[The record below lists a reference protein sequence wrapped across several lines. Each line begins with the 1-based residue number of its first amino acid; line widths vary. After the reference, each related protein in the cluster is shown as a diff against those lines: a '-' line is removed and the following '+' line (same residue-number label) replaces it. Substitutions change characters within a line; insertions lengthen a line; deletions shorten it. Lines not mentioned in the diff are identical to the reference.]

1 MKRLVY
7 ASSSSVYGNS
17 DVIPFK
23 ETANVDTPI
32 SLYAAT
38 KKSNELMA
46 HTYAHLYGI
55 ETIGLRFFTVY
66 GPWGRPDMSLF
77 LFTKKILDGEPIDV
91 FNYGNHRRDFTYVD
105 DIVEGVIRCIDQ
117 PAAPNDA
124 WTGDEPDPGTS
135 KAPYRL
141 YNIGNNAPV
150 ELMDFIGAIEKCLG
164 IEAQKNMLPLQL
176 GDVPDTYSNTDNLVN
191 EFNYKPSTTVNTGV
205 KEFVDWYIEQA
216 QANGCE
222 TGIFC
227 GDWHHNRN
235 SLNLTTM
242 DSTIRCMEK
251 LGKAF
256 EKFYFFDGN
265 HDLYYK
271 DKRDV
276 NSTAFAKHIP
286 GITFID
292 EVHIEDDVA
301 LVPWLVGDE
310 WRTIKSIKS
319 KYMFGHF
326 ELPSFYMNAMVQMP
340 DHGELKAEHFEHQ
353 EYVFSGHFHK
363 RQKQGKVHY
372 LGNAFPHNYADAW
385 DDDRGMMILDRE
397 NNAEPVYINWP
408 DCPKYRTVKLSQL
421 IDEQATLIKPN
432 MYLRVNLDLPISY
445 EEASFIKETFIN
457 NFGCREISL
466 IPQKQLEEISTE
478 LDIQQFESVDQ
489 IVAGEINAIDSD
501 NFNKK
506 MLMDIYNEL

>member
-1 MKRLVY
+1 M
-7 ASSSSVYGNS
+7 
-17 DVIPFK
+17 FK
-23 ETANVDTPI
+23 K
-32 SLYAAT
+32 AAVFT
-38 KKSNELMA
+38 DIHFGLKSNSRI
-46 HTYAHLYGI
+46 H
-55 ETIGLRFFTVY
+55 
-66 GPWGRPDMSLF
+66 
-77 LFTKKILDGEPIDV
+77 
-91 FNYGNHRRDFTYVD
+91 ND
-105 DIVEGVIRCIDQ
+105 DCE
-117 PAAPNDA
+117 
-124 WTGDEPDPGTS
+124 
-135 KAPYRL
+135 
-141 YNIGNNAPV
+141 
-150 ELMDFIGAIEKCLG
+150 
-164 IEAQKNMLPLQL
+164 
-176 GDVPDTYSNTDNLVN
+176 
-191 EFNYKPSTTVNTGV
+191 
-205 KEFVDWYIEQA
+205 EFVDWYIETA
-216 QANGCE
+216 KENGCE

-242 DSTIRCMEK
+242 DSTIRSMEK

-292 EVHIEDDVA
+292 KIYQEDDVA

-310 WRTIKSIKS
+310 WKKIKNIKT
-319 KYMFGHF
+319 KYLFGHF

-340 DHGELKAEHFEHQ
+340 DTGELQASHFEHQ

-397 NNAEPVYINWP
+397 NNKEPQYINW
-408 DCPKYRTVKLSQL
+408 DNCPKYRTIGLKRLL
-421 IDEQATLIKPN
+421 EDTDAIIKPK
-432 MYLRVNLDLPISY
+432 MYLRVTIDVPISF
-445 EEASFIKETFIN
+445 EEATFIKETFVTQYK
-457 NFGCREISL
+457 CRELSL
-466 IPQKQLEEISTE
+466 IPQKQMEEITTDV
-478 LDIQQFESVDQ
+478 DIQQFESVDQ
-489 IVAGEINAIDSD
+489 IVSGEIAALDTE

-506 MLMDIYNEL
+506 MLLDIYNEL